1 MGVIWEMC
9 DRVAVMNQGELVEEG
24 EVTAVLK
31 KPQHPYT
38 QKLIAAVPALN
49 SEDLHQRKSDEL
61 LLAVKD
67 LHTWYPVKRGLFAR
81 TVDHVK
87 AVRGVSFEIYPGETL
102 ALVGESGCGKTTLG
116 RTLMK
121 LERAHSGSIHFEG
134 VDLLACSKKQDREG
148 RQHVQMV
155 FQDPYSALNPRMKI
169 WNILSE
175 ALVIHGLI
183 PASEQRSRAQTLLE
197 EVGLGAEHLDRY
209 PHEFSGGQRQRI
221 CIARA
226 LGLKP
231 KLIILDES
239 LSALDVSIQAQVL
252 DLLQDLKQ
260 RHDLAYLFISHDLSV
275 VSQVAD
281 RIAVMKNGQ
290 IVEMGPP
297 SEIVAKPKQ
306 AYTQALMASIP
317 VLK

>member
-1 MGVIWEMC
+1 
-9 DRVAVMNQGELVEEG
+9 
-24 EVTAVLK
+24 
-31 KPQHPYT
+31 
-38 QKLIAAVPALN
+38 
-49 SEDLHQRKSDEL
+49 
-61 LLAVKD
+61 
-67 LHTWYPVKRGLFAR
+67 
-81 TVDHVK
+81 
-87 AVRGVSFEIYPGETL
+87 
-102 ALVGESGCGKTTLG
+102 
-116 RTLMK
+116 
-121 LERAHSGSIHFEG
+121 
-134 VDLLACSKKQDREG
+134 
-148 RQHVQMV
+148 MV

-169 WNILSE
+169 WNCLTE

-183 PASEQRSRAQTLLE
+183 PASEQRSRAQILLE

-281 RIAVMKNGQ
+281 RIAVMKDGQ

-297 SEIVAKPKQ
+297 SEIIAKPKQ

-317 VLK
+317 VLQ

>member
-1 MGVIWEMC
+1 
-9 DRVAVMNQGELVEEG
+9 
-24 EVTAVLK
+24 
-31 KPQHPYT
+31 
-38 QKLIAAVPALN
+38 
-49 SEDLHQRKSDEL
+49 
-61 LLAVKD
+61 VKD
-67 LHTWYPVKRGLFAR
+67 LHTWYPIKRGLFAR

-121 LERAHSGSIHFEG
+121 LEHAHSGSIRFEG
-134 VDLLACSKKQDREG
+134 VDLLACSKKQDTEG
-148 RQHVQMV
+148 RQHIQMV

-169 WNILSE
+169 WNCLTE

-183 PASEQRSRAQTLLE
+183 PASEQRSRAQILLE